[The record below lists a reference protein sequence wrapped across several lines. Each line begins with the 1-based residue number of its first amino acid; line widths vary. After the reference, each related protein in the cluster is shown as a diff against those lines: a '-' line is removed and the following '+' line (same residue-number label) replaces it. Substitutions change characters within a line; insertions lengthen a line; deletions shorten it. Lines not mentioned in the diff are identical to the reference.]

1 MCSIFFGKAGDLSF
15 LNRFHEQVALLN
27 AGEPLQAFD
36 AFYASAVVMYDND
49 VMFAADKAE
58 GRAKQLPFFQS
69 AKSIVGWIEDAAT
82 NQEDARAASGVGV
95 FRNRSRFVTKDGKQ
109 MQIDG
114 LVWQKWANH
123 EIVEERYYRDDLMAQ
138 KIKNGIL
145 AP

>member
-1 MCSIFFGKAGDLSF
+1 MSF
-15 LNRFHEQVALLN
+15 QKRFHEQVALLN

-36 AFYASAVVMYDND
+36 VFYADNVVMYDND

-69 AKSIVGWIEDAAT
+69 AKSIDGCIEDAAT
-82 NQEDARAASGVGV
+82 SQENDGAANGVGV
-95 FRNRSRFVTKDGKQ
+95 FRNRSRFVAKDDNE

-114 LVWQKWANH
+114 LVWQKWAND
-123 EIVEERYYRDDLMAQ
+123 EIIEERYYRDASMAQ

-145 AP
+145 VP

>member
-1 MCSIFFGKAGDLSF
+1 MSF
-15 LNRFHEQVALLN
+15 QKRFHEQIALLN

-36 AFYASAVVMYDND
+36 VFY
-49 VMFAADKAE
+49 ADKAE

-69 AKSIVGWIEDAAT
+69 AKSIDGCIEDAAT
-82 NQEDARAASGVGV
+82 SQENDGAANGVGV
-95 FRNRSRFVTKDGKQ
+95 FRNRSRFVTKDDNE

-114 LVWQKWANH
+114 LVWQKWAND
-123 EIVEERYYRDDLMAQ
+123 EIVEERYYRDALMAQ